1 MTTLFVRFFFW
12 TGFLLYVVSFW
23 LTAVGGPG
31 VWTVRPPSMA
41 TWVTEAFLSPLIYL
55 HQYRIETF
63 LGDLTVMNVSGM
75 LNGWI
80 NPVFFLTMV
89 LMLVDKTPRLT
100 RIFWYVV
107 LCMVP
112 LCWVVL
118 LYEHVYPREGYILW
132 TVGMLSVLFSK
143 SSEMPGSTQVLQ
155 GG

>member
-1 MTTLFVRFFFW
+1 M
-12 TGFLLYVVSFW
+12 
-23 LTAVGGPG
+23 
-31 VWTVRPPSMA
+31 
-41 TWVTEAFLSPLIYL
+41 PLIYL
-55 HQYRIETF
+55 HQSRIETF
-63 LGDLTVMNVSGM
+63 LGDSTVMNVSGM

-100 RIFWYVV
+100 RIFRYVV

-132 TVGMLSVLFSK
+132 TIGMLLVLFSK
-143 SSEMPGSTQVLQ
+143 SPETPVSTQVLR